1 MSLNY
6 DFIFSQIDKA
16 KKKRKRWTQA
26 DTDAWYKKREEEEK
40 DKQPTA
46 TTREGKTVP
55 GAGLR
60 TGKMVDGKWQRSIL
74 TERTHRKTREQ
85 RKREKEAEKKAK
97 LDKEKKDREDATITG
112 VENDFPG
119 KYHVTRGDKTK
130 PKGKVIDMKIPKHI
144 KGFGGDK
151 QFHKEQ
157 VGTKIVDSA
166 QPRDTKP
173 RKPVN
178 RKTAIRRQMG
188 VYGGRKRGIDVEEH
202 NRRLREADRLF
213 ARERNEDSLTSRAD
227 WEKHYKKNK
236 EKLFQTYI
244 KERKAAQEK
253 RDADKKLREEID
265 PVTKKPRG
273 AKNKP
278 KSKKKKPDA
287 ATAADVA
294 EAHSKMENDEDY
306 QDHLDTQAEEYKGES
321 KPETGD
327 PNPDDEG
334 PVYGE
339 DYKNL
344 GKSLWKS
351 WLKNK
356 EQEIVEVDGK
366 TTLREKEPTI
376 IEEKNRKFAKWK
388 KQLEGTKDYLGQSAQ
403 KAWLEKKEM
412 TDDEKEGQ
420 EVEDDIAR
428 KEKDRYDVAL
438 PRVGESDV
446 PCSETGGE
454 DCGGHHDT
462 PSLLAFDIAEQ
473 RARGS
478 KNPSYALENQK
489 GYILPNLTENVINDK
504 RDKLTN
510 RGKALWKSWLEK
522 KADAEDHPEMSPSE
536 WLLWYK
542 KQQKK
547 KAEEGIGGMNMGSQR
562 GLGHE
567 AGYKQGSG
575 QSAQITEVV
584 EEEIGNESK
593 KKSDI
598 EKDGKNIHGFPHGK
612 CTRCGHYMESEE
624 YQTAEHSFNNPK
636 EGEKVCNDC
645 FDQEQSEFEGEEPK
659 VFGNQSDS
667 TISHTDPK
675 KDKKKSHK
683 CPKCE
688 SKDLVSAQHKSKK
701 EKRGHNTKICDDC
714 GHEWENKS
722 GPENHEQDEGAEV
735 KPNKQQIPPS
745 KPGMD
750 VIRSMYKKA
759 LITKY
764 NNIYKPANL

>member
-26 DTDAWYKKREEEEK
+26 DTDAAMAKINEDKK

-489 GYILPNLTENVINDK
+489 GYILPNLKLK
-504 RDKLTN
+504 RL
-510 RGKALWKSWLEK
+510 
-522 KADAEDHPEMSPSE
+522 
-536 WLLWYK
+536 
-542 KQQKK
+542 
-547 KAEEGIGGMNMGSQR
+547 
-562 GLGHE
+562 
-567 AGYKQGSG
+567 
-575 QSAQITEVV
+575 
-584 EEEIGNESK
+584 
-593 KKSDI
+593 
-598 EKDGKNIHGFPHGK
+598 
-612 CTRCGHYMESEE
+612 
-624 YQTAEHSFNNPK
+624 
-636 EGEKVCNDC
+636 
-645 FDQEQSEFEGEEPK
+645 
-659 VFGNQSDS
+659 
-667 TISHTDPK
+667 
-675 KDKKKSHK
+675 
-683 CPKCE
+683 
-688 SKDLVSAQHKSKK
+688 
-701 EKRGHNTKICDDC
+701 HN
-714 GHEWENKS
+714 
-722 GPENHEQDEGAEV
+722 
-735 KPNKQQIPPS
+735 
-745 KPGMD
+745 
-750 VIRSMYKKA
+750 
-759 LITKY
+759 
-764 NNIYKPANL
+764 

>member
-26 DTDAWYKKREEEEK
+26 DTDAAMAKINEDKK

-510 RGKALWKSWLEK
+510 RGKSLWKAWLEN

-593 KKSDI
+593 KKS
-598 EKDGKNIHGFPHGK
+598 
-612 CTRCGHYMESEE
+612 
-624 YQTAEHSFNNPK
+624 
-636 EGEKVCNDC
+636 
-645 FDQEQSEFEGEEPK
+645 
-659 VFGNQSDS
+659 
-667 TISHTDPK
+667 
-675 KDKKKSHK
+675 HK

-688 SKDLVSAQHKSKK
+688 SKDLVSGQHKSKK